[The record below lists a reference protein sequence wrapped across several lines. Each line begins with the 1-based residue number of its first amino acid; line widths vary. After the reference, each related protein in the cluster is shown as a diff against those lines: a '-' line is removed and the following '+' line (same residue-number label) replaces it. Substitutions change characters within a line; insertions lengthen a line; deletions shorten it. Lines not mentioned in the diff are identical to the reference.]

1 MTNQPQTPSTLAHN
15 APAKNNPAKNSSLL
29 GSATL
34 STDPGQGQGSTTIA
48 DAVVAKIAGIAT
60 RDIPGVYALGGGA
73 ARALGSLR
81 DAIGQSDVAQGI
93 TVEVGQTQAAVDVTL
108 IVEYP
113 HPLQDVARSVRDA
126 IYTAVE
132 DLVGLQVTEVNINIT
147 DVHIPTEDDKNAND
161 ARRDTQKEAR
171 VS

>member
-1 MTNQPQTPSTLAHN
+1 MTNQPQTPSIFASN
-15 APAKNNPAKNSSLL
+15 SPAKNNPAKNTPPS
-29 GSATL
+29 GSTTL
-34 STDPGQGQGSTTIA
+34 SGDPGNGRGSTTIA

-93 TVEVGQTQAAVDVTL
+93 SVEVGQTQAAVDVTL

-113 HPLQDVARSVRDA
+113 HPLQNVARSVRDA

-147 DVHIPTEDDKNAND
+147 DVHIPTDDDKSSYD
-161 ARRDTQKEAR
+161 ARQDTQRGTR